1 MVTPR
6 DRLPSDAV
14 GVGVVGSGFIA
25 DTHLASLAEVQGAH
39 AVAVAGRTTESAVT
53 LAARHG
59 IKDAYGDYRQLLERR
74 DVDVVLVASPNDTH
88 CQVVVEA
95 AAAGKHVICE
105 KPLGRTLAEADVM
118 IAATDRAGVRL
129 MYAEQLCFAPKYVRA
144 KQLMEEGAFG
154 RVFQIRHGEQHF
166 GPHSEWFW
174 QGARAGGGVMMDM
187 GCHGIELIRFM
198 YGKPDVESVSATLGT
213 LVHGGRT
220 DLDDHALAVLHL
232 AGDRLGLIETSWAR
246 PGGMNDLVEILGDGG
261 VAYVDLLRGSSIV
274 AYSEEGYGYAVE
286 KAGDTKGWSFAM
298 FEESWNYGMPQEI
311 QHFVD
316 CLRTGSEPLETGA
329 DGRVALEVVYAAYI
343 SAGRGERVHLPLQL
357 SDEEAAT
364 APYLLWKGRRAAPT

>member
-1 MVTPR
+1 
-6 DRLPSDAV
+6 
-14 GVGVVGSGFIA
+14 
-25 DTHLASLAEVQGAH
+25 
-39 AVAVAGRTTESAVT
+39 
-53 LAARHG
+53 
-59 IKDAYGDYRQLLERR
+59 
-74 DVDVVLVASPNDTH
+74 
-88 CQVVVEA
+88 
-95 AAAGKHVICE
+95 
-105 KPLGRTLAEADVM
+105 
-118 IAATDRAGVRL
+118 
-129 MYAEQLCFAPKYVRA
+129 
-144 KQLMEEGAFG
+144 
-154 RVFQIRHGEQHF
+154 
-166 GPHSEWFW
+166 
-174 QGARAGGGVMMDM
+174 
-187 GCHGIELIRFM
+187 M
-198 YGKPDVESVSATLGT
+198 YGKPGVESVSATLGT

-246 PGGMNDLVEILGDGG
+246 PGGMNDLVEIVGDGG

-298 FEESWNYGMPQEI
+298 FEESWNYGMLQEI